1 MKRLIFA
8 AVMFFFSTVA
18 FAFHCPA
25 DAKAIDA
32 GLAKASL
39 DSHRTRDTNGF
50 WPTGVESR
58 GSSANIVKIV
68 QVSIFCTTVLYV
80 DDSRVKK
87 GTS

>member
-8 AVMFFFSTVA
+8 SVIFFFSTVA

-39 DSHRTRDTNGF
+39 SDDQKSEIMKLRDEGLEQH
-50 WPTGVESR
+50 GA
-58 GSSANIVKIV
+58 GDHKGA
-68 QVSIFCTTVLYV
+68 V
-80 DDSRVKK
+80 DTLSKAMRMLLNDMQ
-87 GTS
+87 